1 MPVYANLYVTYMQPV
16 YNSYANYYA
25 SGLTYMHYSSGGLG
39 LVKSRPLERRVLFS
53 RVETIGNPNCL
64 NTNCEA
70 PEVVSGHT

>member
-39 LVKSRPLERRVLFS
+39 YDKKQHQRQNV
-53 RVETIGNPNCL
+53 
-64 NTNCEA
+64 NTA
-70 PEVVSGHT
+70 GLSVSVIT

>member
-39 LVKSRPLERRVLFS
+39 LDVSPVKTQL
-53 RVETIGNPNCL
+53 L
-64 NTNCEA
+64 NYYASSLYHLYLKVHFNDFL
-70 PEVVSGHT
+70 